1 MGVLFYVDHSG
12 SENGHFGLWTVCR
25 RNSRLD
31 YRCGTHVSRLQP
43 SEYTTSAGVCGVIA
57 VIVTILT
64 CVMSPMVL
72 AMRVTKRQVFF
83 KFRHAVVAKL
93 AVSCIGAVSCVVSL
107 VLFGIDL
114 DARRLGEN
122 VGFHVWRSWSFYLMV
137 LYTLLSLALCGFA
150 AAEFVLARRLG
161 GDPVTMSRDPEGRLA
176 PVLTNPGARES
187 GRVASP
193 NANGVTVISA
203 GRPPGLVHPR
213 PTEVAAQRPAP
224 VAPTP
229 TSSYNGKPIPYD
241 PRKSPLRSSLKK
253 QKRKDEASN
262 ESVDSGVMI
271 IGNPAPGSPSAA
283 RSKKSVRINTL
294 DTAV

>member
-1 MGVLFYVDHSG
+1 
-12 SENGHFGLWTVCR
+12 
-25 RNSRLD
+25 
-31 YRCGTHVSRLQP
+31 
-43 SEYTTSAGVCGVIA
+43 
-57 VIVTILT
+57 
-64 CVMSPMVL
+64 
-72 AMRVTKRQVFF
+72 
-83 KFRHAVVAKL
+83 
-93 AVSCIGAVSCVVSL
+93 
-107 VLFGIDL
+107 
-114 DARRLGEN
+114 
-122 VGFHVWRSWSFYLMV
+122 
-137 LYTLLSLALCGFA
+137 
-150 AAEFVLARRLG
+150 
-161 GDPVTMSRDPEGRLA
+161 MSRDPEGRLA

-213 PTEVAAQRPAP
+213 PTEVVAQGRPARP
-224 VAPTP
+224 ATVSPTP

-271 IGNPAPGSPSAA
+271 IGNPAPGSPSAG